1 MKILIIGPSWVG
13 DMVMSQCL
21 YKLLKQQYPKA
32 QLDVLAPNWCSA
44 LLTRMPEV
52 DNAIAMP
59 IGHGALALSLRY
71 KMGKQL
77 TDIYDWAIIQ
87 PNSYKSAFIPFFAG
101 IKKRTAWKGESRYF
115 IINDLRDNRDN
126 FPLMI
131 ERYSALAF
139 DKKEMKN
146 NKALPKIPFPAL
158 IVNQSQRQSAINKLT
173 LSLDKKIL
181 GLCPGA
187 EFGPAKRWP
196 DEYYALVAQERI
208 EAGWQVW
215 IFGGEKDQQV
225 GELIRN
231 QVSDDLQQY
240 CINLAGKTSLS
251 EAVDLLSL
259 PNIVVSNDSGLMH
272 VAAAH
277 NRPLVA
283 VYGSSSPK
291 YTPPLCDHVR
301 ALHTDIECRPCFKK
315 QCKFGHVKC
324 LTELSS
330 SRVIDA
336 IYSLTE
342 EIKTVMDQ

>member
-1 MKILIIGPSWVG
+1 MKILVIGPSWVG

-21 YKLLKQQYPKA
+21 YKLLKQQYPDA

-59 IGHGALALSLRY
+59 IGHGALQLALRY

-77 TDIYDWAIIQ
+77 AGIYDWAIIQ
-87 PNSYKSAFIPFFAG
+87 PNSFKSAFIPFFAG

-115 IINDLRDNRDN
+115 IINDLRNNRNN

-139 DKKEMKN
+139 DKKAMTDSH
-146 NKALPKIPFPAL
+146 ALPKIPFP
-158 IVNQSQRQSAINKLT
+158 SLT
-173 LSLDKKIL
+173 IDQQQLEKTLDKLGLSQQQKVL

-196 DEYYALVAQERI
+196 DSYYAKVAQERI

-215 IFGGEKDQQV
+215 IFGGEKDRAV

-231 QVSDDLQQY
+231 QVSSKLQEK

-251 EAVDLLSL
+251 QAIDLLSQ
-259 PNIVVSNDSGLMH
+259 PDVVVSNDSGLMH
-272 VAAAH
+272 IAAAH

-283 VYGSSSPK
+283 IYGSSSPK
-291 YTPPLCDHVR
+291 YTPPLCQYVR
-301 ALHTDIECRPCFKK
+301 SLHTDIECRPCFKK
-315 QCKFGHVKC
+315 QCRYGHLKC
-324 LTELSS
+324 LTELTPKS
-330 SRVIDA
+330 VIEA
-336 IYSLTE
+336 IQSL
-342 EIKTVMDQ
+342 IKEK

>member
-1 MKILIIGPSWVG
+1 MRILVIGPSWVG

-21 YKLLKQQYPKA
+21 YKLLKLRYPEA

-44 LLTRMPEV
+44 LLSRMPEV
-52 DNAIAMP
+52 DNALTMP
-59 IGHGALALSLRY
+59 IGHGSVQLSLRY
-71 KMGKQL
+71 KMGKEL
-77 TDIYDWAIIQ
+77 AGIYDWAIIQ
-87 PNSYKSAFIPFFAG
+87 PNSFKSAFIPFFAG

-115 IINDLRDNRDN
+115 IINDLRSNRKN

-131 ERYSALAF
+131 ERYGALAF
-139 DKKEMKN
+139 DKKDMSN
-146 NKALPKIPFPAL
+146 NKALPKIPFPSL
-158 IVNQSQRQSAINKLT
+158 TVNEKQRQEAIKKLE

-196 DEYYALVAQERI
+196 DSHYAQVAQERI

-231 QVSDDLQQY
+231 QIPEELQPN

-259 PNIVVSNDSGLMH
+259 PHVVVSNDSGLMH
-272 VAAAH
+272 IAAAH

-283 VYGSSSPK
+283 IYGSSSPK
-291 YTPPLCDHVR
+291 YTPPLCDHVQS
-301 ALHTDIECRPCFKK
+301 LYTDIECRPCFKK

-324 LTELSS
+324 LTEILSA
-330 SRVIDA
+330 RVI
-336 IYSLTE
+336 SS
-342 EIKTVMDQ
+342 IKLLMAEK

>member
-1 MKILIIGPSWVG
+1 MKILVIGPSWVG

-21 YKLLKQQYPKA
+21 YKLLKQRYPEA

-44 LLTRMPEV
+44 LLSRMPEV
-52 DNAIAMP
+52 DNALTMP
-59 IGHGALALSLRY
+59 IGHGSMQLSLRY
-71 KMGKQL
+71 KIGKEL
-77 TDIYDWAIIQ
+77 AGIYDWAIIQ
-87 PNSYKSAFIPFFAG
+87 PNSFKSAFIPLFAG

-115 IINDLRDNRDN
+115 IINDLRSNRDN

-131 ERYSALAF
+131 ERYGALAF
-139 DKKEMKN
+139 DKKDMVN
-146 NKALPKIPFPAL
+146 NKALPKIPYPSL
-158 IVNQSQRQSAINKLT
+158 TVNETQRQQAINKLQ

-196 DEYYALVAQERI
+196 DSYYAQVAQERI

-225 GELIRN
+225 GELIRSQISEN
-231 QVSDDLQQY
+231 LQSQ

-259 PNIVVSNDSGLMH
+259 PQVVVSNDSGLMH
-272 VAAAH
+272 IAATH

-283 VYGSSSPK
+283 IYGSSSPK
-291 YTPPLCDHVR
+291 YTPPLCDHVQS
-301 ALHTDIECRPCFKK
+301 LYTDIECRPCFKK
-315 QCKFGHVKC
+315 QCKFGHIKC
-324 LTELSS
+324 LTEILPM
-330 SRVIDA
+330 RVI
-336 IYSLTE
+336 SS
-342 EIKTVMDQ
+342 IKLLMAEK

>member
-1 MKILIIGPSWVG
+1 MKILVIGPSWVG

-21 YKLLKQQYPKA
+21 YKLLKQQYPHA
-32 QLDVLAPNWCSA
+32 QLDVLAPNWCNA

-59 IGHGALALSLRY
+59 IGHGAMQLALRY
-71 KMGKQL
+71 RMGKQL
-77 TDIYDWAIIQ
+77 AGIYDWAIIQ
-87 PNSYKSAFIPFFAG
+87 PNSFKSAFIPFFAG

-115 IINDLRDNRDN
+115 IINDLRNNRDN

-139 DKKEMKN
+139 DKKEMTDS
-146 NKALPKIPFPAL
+146 KALPAIPFPSL
-158 IVNQSQRQSAINKLT
+158 TVNQQQLDAAISKLT

-196 DEYYALVAQERI
+196 DSYYAQVAQERI

-215 IFGGEKDQQV
+215 IFGGDKDQQV
-225 GELIRN
+225 GELIRS
-231 QVSDDLQQY
+231 QVSPDMQKQ
-240 CINLAGKTSLS
+240 CINLAGKTTLS

-259 PNIVVSNDSGLMH
+259 PDIVVSNDSGLMH
-272 VAAAH
+272 IAAAH

-291 YTPPLCDHVR
+291 YTPPLCQQVR
-301 ALHTDIECRPCFKK
+301 SLHTDIACRPCFKK
-315 QCKFGHVKC
+315 QCKFGHIKC
-324 LTELSS
+324 LTELFP
-330 SRVIDA
+330 SRVIA
-336 IYSLTE
+336 AMHSL
-342 EIKTVMDQ
+342 IKEL